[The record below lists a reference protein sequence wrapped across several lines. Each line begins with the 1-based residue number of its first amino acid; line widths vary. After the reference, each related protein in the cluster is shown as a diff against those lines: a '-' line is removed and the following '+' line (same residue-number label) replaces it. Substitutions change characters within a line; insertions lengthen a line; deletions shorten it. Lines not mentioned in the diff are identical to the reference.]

1 MPANYFVID
10 AFTSTPFKG
19 NPSGVCVTP
28 QNLSNELMLSIAAEL
43 NFPVTA
49 FIEFGVARKTPYP
62 IKYFTPTTEIPA
74 CGHGTLAS
82 AQAVFE
88 LDSSATCSFIT
99 IEGLVLEVRRDDDI
113 MVINYPVYWLETIE
127 VSKELKDSMGLD
139 DFKSAGYCKE
149 LQTLFLELES
159 PAVLKSLQP
168 DFKRLA
174 DSSDVFIEVVTTSV
188 SDMAGYDYLL
198 RSFCPWIGIDEDPVT
213 GSVHSVLGGFWKSR
227 LNKNKLKA
235 FQCSQRG
242 GEIFITAYSDKV
254 ELGGKAVTILKG
266 HISL

>member
-1 MPANYFVID
+1 
-10 AFTSTPFKG
+10 
-19 NPSGVCVTP
+19 
-28 QNLSNELMLSIAAEL
+28 MLFIAGEL

-49 FIEFGVARKTPYP
+49 FIEYNAAGNTPYP
-62 IKYFTPTTEIPA
+62 IKYFTPTIEIPA
-74 CGHGTLAS
+74 CGHATLAS
-82 AQAVFE
+82 SKVIFD
-88 LDSSATCSFIT
+88 LSSTVTASFIT
-99 IEGLVLEVRRDDDI
+99 IEGLVLEVRSDDDI
-113 MVINYPVYWLETIE
+113 IVISYPVYLLETIE
-127 VSKELKDSMGLD
+127 VSKQLLDSMGLD
-139 DFKSAGYCKE
+139 DFKSSGYCKE

-168 DFKRLA
+168 DFKELVN
-174 DSSDVFIEVVTTSV
+174 SSDIFIEVVTTSV
-188 SDMAGYDYLL
+188 SDMEGYDYLL

-227 LNKNKLKA
+227 LNRNKLKA

-266 HISL
+266 DISL